1 MTMCNVVLAA
11 GVSVTANY
19 TISSRTGSTIA
30 AAPPAPPTTPTVGG
44 VNQRRPLHTRH
55 CNTAPSCD
63 LQLPTLRHDVL
74 QPEAGQQLEVMRHR
88 DRYEAL
94 GSWERQGQ

>member
-1 MTMCNVVLAA
+1 MYVVLGA

-30 AAPPAPPTTPTVGG
+30 AAPPSSTHYTHSRRCVAEETT
-44 VNQRRPLHTRH
+44 QHY
-55 CNTAPSCD
+55 NTAPSCD
-63 LQLPTLRHDVL
+63 LQLPSLRHDVL